1 MQKKLIALAI
11 AGLASSATFAQSN
24 VTIYGVID
32 ASLESVRA
40 TGATTAGADRGSFGR
55 VNSNS
60 SYVGYKGTEDLGDG
74 LKALFQ
80 FETGFSADNGTY
92 GSATGALVGRDTFV
106 GLQGNAGTVKLGIF
120 TGASRTIG
128 TKLDLLPGRSGI
140 GSSDSII
147 GRAINKTGTSAT
159 FFDTRLSN
167 AIGYTTPTY
176 NGFTGVIN
184 YAAGENKTLDN
195 ATAATQLNGKAYEL
209 GASYV
214 NGPWYVAYAFG
225 KRDTGASETS
235 TVSSI
240 IDWKSNRVGAGYTFT
255 EGHKINFIWDRQKQ
269 DLIGNTNLDK
279 DAWSLQ
285 GLYKVTPAGS
295 LIAAYSKTGDASGN
309 YRASNAGTGAKEIT
323 LAYLHALSKRT
334 MLKAVWSKISNDNNV
349 AYDFG
354 ANGASVGGG
363 FGNGADPTGLALGVR
378 HAF

>member
-11 AGLASSATFAQSN
+11 AGLASTTTFAQSN

-32 ASLESVRA
+32 ASLESVKA

-55 VNSNS
+55 ANSNS
-60 SYVGYKGTEDLGDG
+60 SYLGFKDTEDLGDG

-80 FETGFSADNGTY
+80 FETGFSAD
-92 GSATGALVGRDTFV
+92 TGLYTPAGRDTYV
-106 GLQGNAGTVKLGIF
+106 GLQGNAGTVKLGFF
-120 TGASRTIG
+120 TGASRAIG
-128 TKLDLLPGRSGI
+128 STLDLLPGRAGI

-184 YAAGENKTLDN
+184 YAAGEDKTLDS

-214 NGPWYVAYAFG
+214 NGPWYVAYAYG

-235 TVSSI
+235 TASSI
-240 IDWKSNRVGAGYTFT
+240 INWKSNRVGAGYTFT
-255 EGHKINFIWDRQKQ
+255 EGHKINFIWDQQKQ
-269 DLIGNTNLDK
+269 DLIGNKNLGK

-285 GLYKVTPAGS
+285 GLYRVTPAGS
-295 LIAAYSKTGDASGN
+295 LIAAYSKTGDATGS

-334 MLKAVWSKISNDNNV
+334 TLKAVWSKISNDNNV

-354 ANGASVGGG
+354 ANGAAVGGS
-363 FGNGADPTGLALGVR
+363 FGNGADPMGLALGVR
-378 HAF
+378 HIF

>member
-11 AGLASSATFAQSN
+11 AGLASTATFAQSN

-32 ASLESVRA
+32 ASLESVKA
-40 TGATTAGADRGSFGR
+40 IDATTANANRGSFGR

-60 SYVGYKGTEDLGDG
+60 SYVGFKDTEDLGDG

-80 FETGFSADNGTY
+80 FETGFSAD
-92 GSATGALVGRDTFV
+92 TGLYTPAGRDTYV
-106 GLQGNAGTVKLGIF
+106 GLQGGAGTVKLGFF
-120 TGASRTIG
+120 TGASRAIG
-128 TKLDLLPGRSGI
+128 STLDLLPGRAGI

-184 YAAGENKTLDN
+184 YAAGEDKTLDS

-214 NGPWYVAYAFG
+214 NGPWYVAYAYG
-225 KRDTGASETS
+225 KRDTGASQTS
-235 TVSSI
+235 TASSI
-240 IDWKSNRVGAGYTFT
+240 INWKSNRVGAGYTFT
-255 EGHKINFIWDRQKQ
+255 EGHKINFIWDQQKQ
-269 DLIGNTNLDK
+269 DLIGNKNLEK

-334 MLKAVWSKISNDNNV
+334 TLKAVWSKISNENNV

-354 ANGASVGGG
+354 ANGAAVGGS

-378 HAF
+378 HIF

>member
-11 AGLASSATFAQSN
+11 AGFTSTAGLAQSN
-24 VTIYGVID
+24 ATIYGVMD

-40 TGATTAGADRGSFGR
+40 NDATTAGASRGGFGR

-60 SYVGYKGTEDLGDG
+60 SYIGYKGTEDLGDG

-80 FETGFSADNGTY
+80 FETGFSAD
-92 GSATGALVGRDTFV
+92 TGVYTPAGRDTFV

-128 TKLDLLPGRSGI
+128 TRLDLLPGRSGI

-147 GRAINKTGTSAT
+147 GRAINKTGGSAT

-184 YAAGENKTLDN
+184 YAAGENKTLDS

-214 NGPWYVAYAFG
+214 NGPWYVAYAYG
-225 KRDTGASETS
+225 KRDTGASQTS
-235 TVSSI
+235 TASSI
-240 IDWKSNRVGAGYTFT
+240 INWKSNRIGAGYTFT
-255 EGHKINFIWDRQKQ
+255 EGHKINFIWDQQKQ

-285 GLYKVTPAGS
+285 GLYKVSPAGS

-354 ANGASVGGG
+354 ANGAAVGGS